1 MNTIEQK
8 PIGEIVAEDYR
19 TAFVFKNFGLEYCCG
34 GKKTLASACASKN
47 IDVDE
52 LLREIATATEHRAE
66 ENRYNEWSPSFL
78 IDYIVNNHHKY
89 VQEKLPF
96 LLFLAGKVA
105 RVHGYEQPE
114 LIKMNQLVNDLN
126 DEMINHLTKEEKH
139 TFPLI
144 KQLEINGISSINED
158 FLISEL
164 EDEHKAAGAIMEQL
178 RELSNQFQFPEGACS
193 SYQIYFKTLNEFE
206 EDLHKHV
213 HLENNVLFA
222 KVESMLQAV

>member
-126 DEMINHLTKEEKH
+126 VEMINHLTKEEKH

-164 EDEHKAAGAIMEQL
+164 EDEHEAAGAIMEQL

>member
-164 EDEHKAAGAIMEQL
+164 EDEHEAAGVIMEQL